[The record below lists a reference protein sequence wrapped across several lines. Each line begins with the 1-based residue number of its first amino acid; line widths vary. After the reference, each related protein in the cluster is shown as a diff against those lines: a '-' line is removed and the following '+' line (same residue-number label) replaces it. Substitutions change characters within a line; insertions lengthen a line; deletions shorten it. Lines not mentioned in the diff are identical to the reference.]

1 MTLQNQ
7 SAKDFNDGGI
17 AEAQAPPV
25 AGRLLSFTSVEPI
38 VDEFSAV
45 NSVMA
50 FDVSSEALCGASS
63 RASPPQ
69 RFESTDMPIN
79 RQAE

>member
-7 SAKDFNDGGI
+7 SAKDFNDGEI
-17 AEAQAPPV
+17 AEEQASPL
-25 AGRLLSFTSVEPI
+25 AGKLLSFTGVEPI
-38 VDEFSAV
+38 VDELSAV
-45 NSVMA
+45 NSIMA
-50 FDVSSEALCGASS
+50 FDASSEALCGASS